1 MLAIPV
7 VATKVEAKVK
17 LHKGLQFRNELAS
30 DLSEDKTLLVRKFGN
45 TTAESMFTFEYGM
58 QPLDKLLEFEDIDM
72 D

>member
-17 LHKGLQFRNELAS
+17 LHKGLQFRNELAT

-58 QPLDKLLEFEDIDM
+58 
-72 D
+72 